1 MMHTQILHS
10 TPTLPQP
17 LNVTQHAQLQRYLDL
32 LEKWNSVINLTA
44 VRERTAMESLHVQ
57 DSLSVLPYLEN
68 CSTLLDVG
76 SGAGLPGIPLAVACP
91 HMAVTLLEANQ
102 KKAAFL
108 RQAKLELNLSNVT
121 VVAERVEQ
129 WQNTAGFDAIVS
141 RAFSDL
147 PDFVAGARHLRAK
160 GGMLIAMKGVV
171 PFEEITRLSAELTAQ
186 VVPVVVPGLD
196 AERHLILISEKQS

>member
-1 MMHTQILHS
+1 MMHPLLHT
-10 TPTLPQP
+10 TPTLAQP
-17 LNVTQHAQLQRYLDL
+17 LNASQQAQLGRYLDL

-44 VRERTAMESLHVQ
+44 VRDRSAMEFLHVQ
-57 DSLSVLPYLEN
+57 DSLSVLPYLEH
-68 CSTLLDVG
+68 CATLLDVG

-91 HMAVTLLEANQ
+91 HMAVTLLESNQ

-108 RQAKLELNLSNVT
+108 RQAKMELNLSNVT

-129 WQNTAGFDAIVS
+129 WQNAVGFDAIVS

-147 PDFVAGARHLRAK
+147 PDFVAGARHLCAK

-171 PFEEITRLSAELTAQ
+171 PFEEMTRLNPEWTTH
-186 VVPVVVPGLD
+186 VVPIAVPGLD
-196 AERHLILISEKQS
+196 AERHLILITEKQS